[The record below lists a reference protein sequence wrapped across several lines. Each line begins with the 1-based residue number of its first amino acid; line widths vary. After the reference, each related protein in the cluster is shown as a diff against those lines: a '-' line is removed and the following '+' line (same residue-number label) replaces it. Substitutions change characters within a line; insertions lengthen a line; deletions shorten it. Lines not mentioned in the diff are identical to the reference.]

1 MRWVSLHL
9 NDRIIH
15 LAYNL
20 ILSTYQVLFFARA
33 NFAFSRPGEASATIR
48 LSGMTKAYRIL
59 GSVGRS
65 GQAVSERDAP

>member
-9 NDRIIH
+9 NDRIIL

-20 ILSTYQVLFFARA
+20 ILSTYQVLFFGRA
-33 NFAFSRPGEASATIR
+33 NFPFNRSGEASATIW
-48 LSGMTKAYRIL
+48 LSGMTKAYRVL

-65 GQAVSERDAP
+65 RQAGSERDAL